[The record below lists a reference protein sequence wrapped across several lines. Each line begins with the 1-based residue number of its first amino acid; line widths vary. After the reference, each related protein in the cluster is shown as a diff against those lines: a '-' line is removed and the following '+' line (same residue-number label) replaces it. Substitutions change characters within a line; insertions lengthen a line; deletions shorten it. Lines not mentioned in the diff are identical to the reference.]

1 MNMSED
7 KSFTIELE
15 HVEGYEFNV
24 KFDAAV
30 LADMR
35 VDESPPLGALAG
47 PNPSRMLAVA
57 AANCLSASLLFCL
70 NRDDVPAGALKTEVT
85 CSLERNDRKR
95 LRVGRLGVRIE
106 LNEEQSASKKLG
118 RCKELFEDFC
128 VVTASIRE
136 GIQVDVEVTNS
147 KGEVIHKSS

>member
-1 MNMSED
+1 MSED
-7 KSFTIELE
+7 KSFTVELE
-15 HVEGYEFNV
+15 HLEGYEFNV
-24 KFDAAV
+24 RFDAAE

-35 VDESPPLGALAG
+35 VDEALPLGKLAG

-70 NRDDVPAGALKTEVT
+70 NRDDVPAGALKTKVT
-85 CSLERNDRKR
+85 CSLTRNDRKR
-95 LRVGRLGVRIE
+95 LRVGHLGVRIE
-106 LNEEQSASKKLG
+106 LSEEQSQAKKLG

-136 GIQVDVEVTNS
+136 GIDVDVEVANS
-147 KGEVIHKSS
+147 EGEIIHTS